1 MREMFVKLHKL
12 TEIRETEIRETVK
25 LIKIIHTIKY
35 APRFFKLKKHASIV
49 YKIKKSNLR

>member
-1 MREMFVKLHKL
+1 MREMFVMLHKL
-12 TEIRETEIRETVK
+12 TEIRETVK